1 MTTLTSPFVN
11 DGSGFFKWLRNL
23 LRTGA
28 QKVTPETE
36 TKAPRDEGATI
47 PPAFL

>member
-11 DGSGFFKWLRNL
+11 EGSGFFKWLRNL
-23 LRTGA
+23 LREDAPKTD
-28 QKVTPETE
+28 P
-36 TKAPRDEGATI
+36 KAKMRPDEGVTT